1 MSTYRRLRAV
11 FQLALISAVC
21 WGLVAVVL
29 YLIVAV
35 ASGRGLSAWSP
46 IGPFLVFG
54 FYGLVAGAAFAV
66 FLGLRRPDSEG
77 IGLSP
82 GRAIS
87 FGGVGGILVFL
98 LFGVVVPGAFH
109 GVYLG
114 SLIGGATMFS
124 VIGALTGVGIQR
136 VAKRGALPPG
146 TDIPKSIAP

>member
-21 WGLVAVVL
+21 WGLVAVAL
-29 YLIVAV
+29 NLIGAI
-35 ASGRGLSAWSP
+35 ASGRGLSAWAP
-46 IGPFLVFG
+46 TTPFLIYG

-66 FLGLRRPDSEG
+66 FLGLRRPDPEG

-82 GRAIS
+82 GRAFT
-87 FGGVGGILVFL
+87 FGGVGGALVFL
-98 LFGVVVPGAFH
+98 LLGVVVPGAFQ
-109 GVYLG
+109 GVPLG
-114 SLIGGATMFS
+114 SLIGAASMFS
-124 VIGALTGVGIQR
+124 VIGALTGLGIQR